1 MKAIPVTAIADIGK
15 SNKKILLFDEQYQL
29 VFEHV
34 VQLSE
39 ITDEDGFP
47 CEDLIAL
54 KQFVIEGLSSVVTDS
69 RFKVNAIN
77 FSAYGASFVH
87 LDDNDNPVTPLYNYL
102 KPLSEQL
109 QDEFYDTYG
118 GREKLSRVT
127 ASPILG
133 NLNSG
138 LQLFRLK
145 KELPDLF
152 SRIKTSLHLPQYI
165 AYLVTGL
172 KQTEITSVGCHTHLW
187 DFEQNT
193 YHTWV
198 EKEKLLHLSPPLVNA
213 MNVSMVEFQGKTIQ
227 CGTGLHDS
235 SAALIPHLLQEED
248 PFLLLSTGTWC
259 IALNPFNHA
268 PLTQDQLQN
277 DCLCYLQY
285 TGEPVKAA
293 RFFGGHIHEQGVAAL
308 ADRHSLSRNEVY
320 QHDEYLQFMQQLV
333 DEQAKCI
340 TQVEEESPLNTIIV
354 DGGFS
359 TNSLFMKLLS
369 EAFPKKKIKA
379 STMHQGSALGAAM
392 VLG

>member
-1 MKAIPVTAIADIGK
+1 MKEIPVTAIVDVGK
-15 SNKKILLFDEQYQL
+15 SNKKILLFNKQCELVYEQ
-29 VFEHV
+29 V

-39 ITDEDGFP
+39 LADEDGFP

-77 FSAYGASFVH
+77 FSAYGASIVH

-198 EKEKLLHLSPPLVNA
+198 EKEKLLHLS
-213 MNVSMVEFQGKTIQ
+213 
-227 CGTGLHDS
+227 
-235 SAALIPHLLQEED
+235 LL
-248 PFLLLSTGTWC
+248 W
-259 IALNPFNHA
+259 
-268 PLTQDQLQN
+268 
-277 DCLCYLQY
+277 
-285 TGEPVKAA
+285 
-293 RFFGGHIHEQGVAAL
+293 
-308 ADRHSLSRNEVY
+308 
-320 QHDEYLQFMQQLV
+320 
-333 DEQAKCI
+333 
-340 TQVEEESPLNTIIV
+340 
-354 DGGFS
+354 
-359 TNSLFMKLLS
+359 
-369 EAFPKKKIKA
+369 
-379 STMHQGSALGAAM
+379 
-392 VLG
+392 